1 MIEIIFKNKINKHKM
16 ETLLELLKSWNVD
29 AEVKESKENKRTT
42 NSNFTLSKG
51 MWKDFDIDANQLRKE
66 AWKLRTYSL

>member
-1 MIEIIFKNKINKHKM
+1 MIEIIFKNKINKNKM

-42 NSNFTLSKG
+42 NPNFTLSKG
-51 MWKDFDIDANQLRKE
+51 IWKDFDIDANQLRKE
-66 AWKLRTYSL
+66 AWKLRT